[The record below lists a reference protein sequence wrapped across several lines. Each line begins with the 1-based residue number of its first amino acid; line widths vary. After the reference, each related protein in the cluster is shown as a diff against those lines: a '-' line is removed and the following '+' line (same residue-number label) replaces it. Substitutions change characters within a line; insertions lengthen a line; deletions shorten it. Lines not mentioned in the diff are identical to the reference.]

1 MDTKKIIETVN
12 TTLTEV
18 TEVAVAIHDALNT
31 STEAVTELL
40 DCATNVPSSLRIWDM
55 SEFSELPIMLKEHGF
70 SDEATVKLVEIYYAN
85 QQGKQNAVVAAV
97 SDGLQGA
104 ITALQGAQGF
114 DLAGLLGLVPAFVPK
129 ASAAAPGPVEVD
141 EDHPLATAFG
151 PALQD
156 YLNELKAR
164 AAEGDEIAAELLSRY
179 AASLDT
185 GGSGNTDKGE

>member
-12 TTLTEV
+12 STLTEV

-104 ITALQGAQGF
+104 ITVLQGAQGF
-114 DLAGLLGLVPAFVPK
+114 DLAGLLGLATAFVPK
-129 ASAAAPGPVEVD
+129 ASAATPGPVELNY
-141 EDHPLATAFG
+141 DHPLGVAFG

-164 AAEGDEIAAELLSRY
+164 AAEGDEIASELLSRY

-185 GGSGNTDKGE
+185 GHDVDDKGE